1 MNDQANRLRQ
11 MNEMMGASRSA
22 ILKPIQTQARV
33 ITVTS
38 GKGGVGKTNVTVA
51 LAVAFA
57 RLGKKVLILDADLG
71 LSNVDVIL
79 GASAPGNLFQVI
91 HNGLDL
97 NDVVADGP
105 LGIKFISGG
114 SGIYDL
120 SNLSDSQIQYFLH
133 QVGQFDNWA
142 DIILIDTG
150 AGLNRMV
157 LNFVLAADEVVVVT
171 TPEPTAVADAYA
183 VIKAYAAK
191 GGQSPVR
198 LIVNRVRELAE
209 GEGVLNK
216 LAKVSQR
223 FLGLPISHLGFIFED
238 RMVQK
243 SVTSQV
249 PLMVAYPDSVAA
261 RCIDRIA
268 HSLIFGEDL
277 PVPRGIRGLF
287 QRLLARGCTGSW

>member
-79 GASAPGNLFQVI
+79 GASAAGNLFQVI

-157 LNFVLAADEVVVVT
+157 LNFVLAADEVIVVT

-268 HSLIFGEDL
+268 HSLLFGEDL

-287 QRLLARGCTGSW
+287 QRLLARG

>member
-1 MNDQANRLRQ
+1 MNDQASKLRQ
-11 MNEMMGASRSA
+11 LNEAAGYSRSP

-38 GKGGVGKTNVTVA
+38 GKGGVGKTNFTVA

-57 RLGKKVLILDADLG
+57 RLGKKVLVIDADLG

-79 GASAPGNLFQVI
+79 GSSPPGNLLQVMQ
-91 HNGLDL
+91 GGYSL

-120 SNLSDSQIQYFLH
+120 SNLSDVQLQYFLS

-157 LNFVLAADEVVVVT
+157 LNFIMAADEVIVIT
-171 TPEPTAVADAYA
+171 TPEPTAVTDAYA
-183 VIKAYAAK
+183 VIKTYAAH
-191 GGQSPVR
+191 GGVSPVR
-198 LIVNRVRELAE
+198 LVVNRVREVVE
-209 GEGVLNK
+209 GEGVVSK
-216 LAKVSQR
+216 LSKVSQR
-223 FLGLPISHLGFIFED
+223 FLGLTVSHLGFVFED
-238 RMVQK
+238 RLVQK
-243 SVTSQV
+243 AVTSQV
-249 PLMVAYPDSVAA
+249 PLMIAYPDSVFA

-268 HSLIFGEDL
+268 HSLAFGEDL
-277 PVPRGIRGLF
+277 PAPRGIRGLF
-287 QRLLARGCTGSW
+287 QRLLARGS

>member
-157 LNFVLAADEVVVVT
+157 LNFVLAADEVIVVT

-243 SVTSQV
+243 AVTSQV

-268 HSLIFGEDL
+268 HSLLFGEDL

-287 QRLLARGCTGSW
+287 QRLLARG

>member
-11 MNEMMGASRSA
+11 LNEMMGSSRSA

-38 GKGGVGKTNVTVA
+38 GKGGVGKTNLTVA

-91 HNGLDL
+91 HNGLSL

-157 LNFVLAADEVVVVT
+157 LNFVLAADEVIVVT

-183 VIKAYAAK
+183 VIKAYAAQ
-191 GGQSPVR
+191 GGHSPIR

-216 LAKVSQR
+216 WSKVSQR
-223 FLGLPISHLGFIFED
+223 FLGLSISHLGFIFED

-249 PLMVAYPDSVAA
+249 PLMIAYPDSVAA
-261 RCIDRIA
+261 RCVDRIA
-268 HSLIFGEDL
+268 HSLVFGEDL

-287 QRLLARGCTGSW
+287 QRLLARG

>member
-157 LNFVLAADEVVVVT
+157 LNFVLAADEVIVVT

-223 FLGLPISHLGFIFED
+223 FLGLSISHLGFIFED

-287 QRLLARGCTGSW
+287 QRLLARG

>member
-243 SVTSQV
+243 AVTSQV

-268 HSLIFGEDL
+268 HSLLFGEDL

-287 QRLLARGCTGSW
+287 QRLLARG

>member
-33 ITVTS
+33 ITITS
-38 GKGGVGKTNVTVA
+38 GKGGVGKTNLTVA

-97 NDVVADGP
+97 TEVVADGP

-157 LNFVLAADEVVVVT
+157 LNFVLAADEVIVVT

-223 FLGLPISHLGFIFED
+223 FLGFIFED

-249 PLMVAYPDSVAA
+249 PLMIAYPDSVAA
-261 RCIDRIA
+261 RCVDRIA
-268 HSLIFGEDL
+268 HALIFGEDL

-287 QRLLARGCTGSW
+287 QRLLARA

>member
-157 LNFVLAADEVVVVT
+157 LNFVLAADEVIVVT

-223 FLGLPISHLGFIFED
+223 FLGLSISHLGFIFED

-268 HSLIFGEDL
+268 HSLLFGEDL

-287 QRLLARGCTGSW
+287 QRLLARG

>member
-157 LNFVLAADEVVVVT
+157 LNFVLAADEVIVVT
-171 TPEPTAVADAYA
+171 TTEPTAVADAYA

-223 FLGLPISHLGFIFED
+223 FLGLSISHLGFIFED

-268 HSLIFGEDL
+268 HSLLFGEDL

-287 QRLLARGCTGSW
+287 QRLLARG

>member
-198 LIVNRVRELAE
+198 LIVNRVRELVE

-287 QRLLARGCTGSW
+287 QRLLARG

>member
-11 MNEMMGASRSA
+11 MNEMTGSSRSA

-38 GKGGVGKTNVTVA
+38 GKGGVGKTNLTVA

-57 RLGKKVLILDADLG
+57 RLGKNVLILDADLG

-120 SNLSDSQIQYFLH
+120 SNLSDSQIHYFLH

-157 LNFVLAADEVVVVT
+157 LNFVLAADEVIVVT

-183 VIKAYAAK
+183 VIKAYAAQ

-198 LIVNRVRELAE
+198 LVVNRVRELAE

-223 FLGLPISHLGFIFED
+223 FLGLSISHLGFIFED

-268 HSLIFGEDL
+268 HSLVFGEDL

-287 QRLLARGCTGSW
+287 QRLLARG

>member
-120 SNLSDSQIQYFLH
+120 SNLSDSQIQYFLY
-133 QVGQFDNWA
+133 QVGLFDNWA

-157 LNFVLAADEVVVVT
+157 LNFVLAADEVIVVT

-223 FLGLPISHLGFIFED
+223 FLGLSISHLGFIFED

-268 HSLIFGEDL
+268 HSLLFGEDL

-287 QRLLARGCTGSW
+287 QRLLARG

>member
-157 LNFVLAADEVVVVT
+157 LNFVLAADEVIVVT

-209 GEGVLNK
+209 GEGILNK
-216 LAKVSQR
+216 LAKVSQP
-223 FLGLPISHLGFIFED
+223 FLGLSISHLGFIFED

-268 HSLIFGEDL
+268 HSLLFGEDL

-287 QRLLARGCTGSW
+287 QRLLARG

>member
-11 MNEMMGASRSA
+11 MNEMTGSSRSA

-38 GKGGVGKTNVTVA
+38 GKGGVGKTNLTVA

-57 RLGKKVLILDADLG
+57 RLGKNVLILDADLG

-79 GASAPGNLFQVI
+79 GASAPGNLFQVF

-120 SNLSDSQIQYFLH
+120 SNLSDSQIHYFLH

-157 LNFVLAADEVVVVT
+157 LNFVLAADEVIVVT

-183 VIKAYAAK
+183 VIKAYAAQ

-198 LIVNRVRELAE
+198 LVVNRVRELAE

-223 FLGLPISHLGFIFED
+223 FLGLSISHLGFIFED

-268 HSLIFGEDL
+268 HSLVFGEDL
-277 PVPRGIRGLF
+277 PVPRGIKGLF
-287 QRLLARGCTGSW
+287 QRLLARG

>member
-11 MNEMMGASRSA
+11 LNDMMGSSRSA

-38 GKGGVGKTNVTVA
+38 GKGGVGKTNLTVA
-51 LAVAFA
+51 VAVAFA

-91 HNGLDL
+91 HNGLNL

-157 LNFVLAADEVVVVT
+157 LNFVLAADEVIVVT

-183 VIKAYAAK
+183 VIKAYAAQ
-191 GGQSPVR
+191 GGQSPIR

-216 LAKVSQR
+216 LSKVSQR
-223 FLGLPISHLGFIFED
+223 FLGLSISHLGFIFED

-249 PLMVAYPDSVAA
+249 PLMIAYPDSVAA

-268 HSLIFGEDL
+268 HSLVFGEDL

-287 QRLLARGCTGSW
+287 QRLLARG

>member
-120 SNLSDSQIQYFLH
+120 SNLSDSQIQYFLY

-157 LNFVLAADEVVVVT
+157 LNFVLAADEVIVVT

-223 FLGLPISHLGFIFED
+223 FLGLSISHLGFIFED

-268 HSLIFGEDL
+268 HSLLFGEDL

-287 QRLLARGCTGSW
+287 QRLLARG

>member
-11 MNEMMGASRSA
+11 MNEMMRASRSA

-157 LNFVLAADEVVVVT
+157 LNFVLAADEVIVVT

-223 FLGLPISHLGFIFED
+223 FLGLSISHLGFIFED

-268 HSLIFGEDL
+268 HSLLFGEDL

-287 QRLLARGCTGSW
+287 QRLLARG

>member
-157 LNFVLAADEVVVVT
+157 LNFVLAADEVIVVT

-223 FLGLPISHLGFIFED
+223 FLGLSISHLGFIFED

-261 RCIDRIA
+261 RCIERIA
-268 HSLIFGEDL
+268 HSLLFGEDL

-287 QRLLARGCTGSW
+287 QRLLARG

>member
-11 MNEMMGASRSA
+11 LNEMMGSSRSA

-38 GKGGVGKTNVTVA
+38 GKGGVGKTNLTVA

-91 HNGLDL
+91 HNGLSL
-97 NDVVADGP
+97 SDVVADGP

-157 LNFVLAADEVVVVT
+157 LNFVLAADEVIVVT

-183 VIKAYAAK
+183 VIKAYAAQ
-191 GGQSPVR
+191 GGHSPIR

-216 LAKVSQR
+216 LSKVSQR
-223 FLGLPISHLGFIFED
+223 FLGLSISHLGFIFED

-249 PLMVAYPDSVAA
+249 PLMIAYPDSVAA
-261 RCIDRIA
+261 RCVDRIA
-268 HSLIFGEDL
+268 HSLVFGEDL

-287 QRLLARGCTGSW
+287 QRLLARG

>member
-198 LIVNRVRELAE
+198 LIVNRVRELVE

-268 HSLIFGEDL
+268 HSLIYGEDL

-287 QRLLARGCTGSW
+287 QRLLARG

>member
-33 ITVTS
+33 ITITS
-38 GKGGVGKTNVTVA
+38 GKGGVGKTNLTVA

-97 NDVVADGP
+97 TEVVADGP

-157 LNFVLAADEVVVVT
+157 LNFVLAADEVIVVT

-223 FLGLPISHLGFIFED
+223 FLGLSIAHLGFIFED

-249 PLMVAYPDSVAA
+249 PLMIAYPDSVAA
-261 RCIDRIA
+261 RCVDRIA
-268 HSLIFGEDL
+268 HALIFGEDL

-287 QRLLARGCTGSW
+287 QRLLARA

>member
-157 LNFVLAADEVVVVT
+157 LNFVLAADEVIVVT

-216 LAKVSQR
+216 LTKVSQR
-223 FLGLPISHLGFIFED
+223 FLGLSISHLGFIFED

-249 PLMVAYPDSVAA
+249 PLMVAYPDSEAA

-268 HSLIFGEDL
+268 HSLLFGEDL

-287 QRLLARGCTGSW
+287 QRLLARG

>member
-157 LNFVLAADEVVVVT
+157 LNFVLAADEVIVVT
-171 TPEPTAVADAYA
+171 TPEPTAVADASA

-223 FLGLPISHLGFIFED
+223 FLGLSISHLGFIFED

-268 HSLIFGEDL
+268 HSLLFGEDL

-287 QRLLARGCTGSW
+287 QRLLARG

>member
-157 LNFVLAADEVVVVT
+157 LNFVLAADEVIVVT

-216 LAKVSQR
+216 LAQVSQR
-223 FLGLPISHLGFIFED
+223 LLGLSISHLGFIFED

-268 HSLIFGEDL
+268 HSLLFGEDL

-287 QRLLARGCTGSW
+287 QRLLARG

>member
-157 LNFVLAADEVVVVT
+157 LNFVLAADEVIVVT
-171 TPEPTAVADAYA
+171 TPEPPAVADAYA

-223 FLGLPISHLGFIFED
+223 FLGLSISHLGFIFED

-268 HSLIFGEDL
+268 HSLLFGEDL

-287 QRLLARGCTGSW
+287 QRLLARG

>member
-157 LNFVLAADEVVVVT
+157 LNFVLAADEVIVVT

-223 FLGLPISHLGFIFED
+223 FLGLSISHLGFIFED

-249 PLMVAYPDSVAA
+249 PLMIAYPDSVAA

-268 HSLIFGEDL
+268 HSLLFGEDL

-287 QRLLARGCTGSW
+287 QRLLARG

>member
-114 SGIYDL
+114 SGINDL

-157 LNFVLAADEVVVVT
+157 LNFVLAADEVIVVT

-223 FLGLPISHLGFIFED
+223 FLGLSISHLGFIFED

-268 HSLIFGEDL
+268 HSLLFGEDL

-287 QRLLARGCTGSW
+287 QRLLARG